1 MRREYPADLW
11 LTYRAIRYRPA
22 QLQAFVARGGWGP
35 GYQASDCRMAPEHTV
50 NLNAVSAVWQQ
61 IQSIYVAK

>member
-1 MRREYPADLW
+1 MRREYSADLW

-35 GYQASDCRMAPEHTV
+35 GYAASDGRMVPGHTI